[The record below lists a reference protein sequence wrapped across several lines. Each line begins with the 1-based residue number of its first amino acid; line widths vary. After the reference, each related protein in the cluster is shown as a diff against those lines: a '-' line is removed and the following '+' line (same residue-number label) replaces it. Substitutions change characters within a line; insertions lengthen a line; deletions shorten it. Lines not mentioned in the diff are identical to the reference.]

1 MGKEKCNEGRRNGRT
16 WTRTTWRRIKLLI
29 KVASG
34 EFTGCVSRGMGINK
48 PRFQRN
54 SSYFVLDSFLLRN
67 NVMAGLLGV
76 SKTRQLS
83 LPNALLLRS
92 NNVSSLSL
100 SLSLSLPCHL
110 TKQFRQMEHRQSML
124 ASFPFFSFCDTN
136 LCRVEDR
143 GFYPS
148 ASASV
153 SVARVEVLGNLWSW
167 GNKDRPDWL
176 GRISGYL
183 AKRAMKNFAA
193 GRNDNRFIYSV
204 SPKTREREDWTLHR
218 RQEQI

>member
-100 SLSLSLPCHL
+100 SLSPLSSNEAISTNGASSVDACLLSVLFLLRYQSLPRRGQGFL
-110 TKQFRQMEHRQSML
+110 
-124 ASFPFFSFCDTN
+124 SF
-136 LCRVEDR
+136 
-143 GFYPS
+143 G
-148 ASASV
+148 
-153 SVARVEVLGNLWSW
+153 LGVCQRSE
-167 GNKDRPDWL
+167 G
-176 GRISGYL
+176 
-183 AKRAMKNFAA
+183 
-193 GRNDNRFIYSV
+193 
-204 SPKTREREDWTLHR
+204 
-218 RQEQI
+218 

>member
-92 NNVSSLSL
+92 NNVSSHSL
-100 SLSLSLPCHL
+100 SPLSSNEAISTNGASSIDACLLSHLFLSVIPIFAAPRAGVSILQPWCHGY
-110 TKQFRQMEHRQSML
+110 QRIAM
-124 ASFPFFSFCDTN
+124 
-136 LCRVEDR
+136 V
-143 GFYPS
+143 G
-148 ASASV
+148 
-153 SVARVEVLGNLWSW
+153 VLWNLWSW
-167 GNKDRPDWL
+167 
-176 GRISGYL
+176 
-183 AKRAMKNFAA
+183 
-193 GRNDNRFIYSV
+193 
-204 SPKTREREDWTLHR
+204 
-218 RQEQI
+218 

>member
-1 MGKEKCNEGRRNGRT
+1 MLETHFEDFYPPG
-16 WTRTTWRRIKLLI
+16 
-29 KVASG
+29 
-34 EFTGCVSRGMGINK
+34 F
-48 PRFQRN
+48 
-54 SSYFVLDSFLLRN
+54 
-67 NVMAGLLGV
+67 
-76 SKTRQLS
+76 
-83 LPNALLLRS
+83 
-92 NNVSSLSL
+92 L

-204 SPKTREREDWTLHR
+204 SPKTREREDWTADTDGHGSFAQLALEEPLLDFH
-218 RQEQI
+218 IF